1 MLQQNEKRHHHCAL
15 FTLKNHG
22 VHQVYIC
29 IISFFPNQQDLQNLM
44 DNTCFESWMS
54 QSRTDNYSLNCTD
67 KKTAQLRHK

>member
-29 IISFFPNQQDLQNLM
+29 IISFFSKP
-44 DNTCFESWMS
+44 TESAES
-54 QSRTDNYSLNCTD
+54 DG
-67 KKTAQLRHK
+67 